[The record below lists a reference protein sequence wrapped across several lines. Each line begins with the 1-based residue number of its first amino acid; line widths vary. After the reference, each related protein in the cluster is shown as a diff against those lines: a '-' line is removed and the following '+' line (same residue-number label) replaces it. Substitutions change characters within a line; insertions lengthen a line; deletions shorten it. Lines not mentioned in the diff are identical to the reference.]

1 VRINNSTSKSKKGL
15 KQAFDLLGMMSDV
28 IELVEE
34 RGAKILWVFKESIV
48 RDVLARVVPD
58 ALGRIQLR
66 PVRRKL
72 EYFHVAAVGFE
83 PVIGFLLFVIRG
95 IVLNQVD
102 PMAAPVK
109 GWHHHLLQE
118 GQIGFPLKI
127 ILLMKVD
134 EIGVVEAYGAKD
146 LLRIALAA
154 GRNLRLASPSGLEPV
169 INFMLAT

>member
-1 VRINNSTSKSKKGL
+1 M

-48 RDVLARVVPD
+48 CDVLARVVPD
-58 ALGRIQLR
+58 AFGRIQLR

-83 PVIGFLLFVIRG
+83 PVIGFFLLVIRG

-102 PMAAPVK
+102 PMTAPVE
-109 GWHHHLLQE
+109 GRHHHLLQE

-134 EIGVVEAYGAKD
+134 EIGIVQAYGAKD
-146 LLRIALAA
+146 LLRIALASR
-154 GRNLRLASPSGLEPV
+154 RNPRLTSPFSPKWR
-169 INFMLAT
+169 